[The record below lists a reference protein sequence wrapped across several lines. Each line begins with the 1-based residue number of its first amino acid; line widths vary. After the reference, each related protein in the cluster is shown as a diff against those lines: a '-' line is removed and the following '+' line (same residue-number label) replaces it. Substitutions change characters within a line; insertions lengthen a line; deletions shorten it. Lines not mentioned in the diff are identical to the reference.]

1 MNLLNIIR
9 GFDSELYDFFEH
21 ELERQYYSLSFI
33 PDENSISPLC
43 SATMGNVLVNTQHNN
58 TAFPTQGNL
67 EYLVAHR
74 LCQLFHGEHANLK
87 SITIDVASRV
97 VFQALV
103 QRGDVVLSL
112 DLRKQEHCNSE
123 SMVFRFINFGLDPQ
137 TQRLDL
143 DMIEQQV
150 REYQP
155 RLVIVSPINYPHAV
169 DYERL
174 AAIVH
179 EHDSIL
185 WCDISQVAGLIT
197 AGVMPSPLPHADIVT
212 FTMQGALQGPRSSVI
227 ICKDKFANAIDRAAF
242 GNGHSGLGSSE
253 LAALGARLQE
263 MQTPEYRAYC
273 QAVVENTKALAEGL
287 VAGGMTLVGG
297 APDSHFV
304 VADAKKCALSAR
316 GAIENLSDSGIMARE
331 CQVLT
336 ADPMIKFDGIRFSS
350 LPATTRGISKEQ
362 MRKVGEAIGSYLMN
376 PNPDHEQNLAAVVRE
391 ITVPLPLF
399 SERWLCDSVKENLEQ
414 NNYFSS
420 SDSSGLALGPSRLS
434 KLVKSFKHHRAN
446 SAD

>member
-1 MNLLNIIR
+1 MGRGTGMNLLNIIR
-9 GFDSELYDFFEH
+9 GFDSELYDYFEH

-174 AAIVH
+174 ASIVH
-179 EHDSIL
+179 EHGSIL

-197 AGVMPSPLPHADIVT
+197 AGVMPSPLP
-212 FTMQGALQGPRSSVI
+212 LP
-227 ICKDKFANAIDRAAF
+227 CKVRCKVRAAR
-242 GNGHSGLGSSE
+242 S
-253 LAALGARLQE
+253 
-263 MQTPEYRAYC
+263 
-273 QAVVENTKALAEGL
+273 
-287 VAGGMTLVGG
+287 
-297 APDSHFV
+297 
-304 VADAKKCALSAR
+304 LSAR
-316 GAIENLSDSGIMARE
+316 I
-331 CQVLT
+331 
-336 ADPMIKFDGIRFSS
+336 SS
-350 LPATTRGISKEQ
+350 LTPS
-362 MRKVGEAIGSYLMN
+362 
-376 PNPDHEQNLAAVVRE
+376 
-391 ITVPLPLF
+391 TVP
-399 SERWLCDSVKENLEQ
+399 
-414 NNYFSS
+414 
-420 SDSSGLALGPSRLS
+420 PSAM
-434 KLVKSFKHHRAN
+434 VTVA
-446 SAD
+446 

>member
-9 GFDSELYDFFEH
+9 GFDSELYDYFEH

-67 EYLVAHR
+67 EFLVARR
-74 LCQLFHGEHANLK
+74 LCQLFNGEHANLK
-87 SITIDVASRV
+87 AMTIDVASRV
-97 VFQALV
+97 VFAALV

-112 DLRKQEHCNSE
+112 DLRKQEHCKGE

-143 DMIEQQV
+143 DVIEQQV
-150 REYQP
+150 REYKP

-169 DYERL
+169 DYERI
-174 AAIVH
+174 AQIVH
-179 EHDSIL
+179 EQDSIL

-197 AGVMPSPLPHADIVT
+197 AGVMPSPLPSADIVT

-227 ICKDKFANAIDRAAF
+227 ICKDKYANAIDRVAF

-253 LAALGARLQE
+253 LAALGVRLQE
-263 MQTPEYRAYC
+263 MQTAEYREYC
-273 QAVVENTKALAEGL
+273 KAVVENAKALGEGL
-287 VAGGMTLVGG
+287 QAGGMTLVGG
-297 APDSHFV
+297 MPDSHFV
-304 VADAKKCALSAR
+304 VADIKTCALSAR
-316 GAIENLSDSGIMARE
+316 GAIENLSDYGVMARE

-336 ADPMIKFDGIRFSS
+336 ADPKIKFDGLRFSS
-350 LPATTRGISKEQ
+350 LPATTRGISREQ
-362 MRKVGEAIGSYLMN
+362 MRKVGEAIARYLMN
-376 PNPDHEQNLAAVVRE
+376 PNPDHEKQLSSVVRE

-399 SERWLCDSVKENLEQ
+399 SARWLSDPVKENLEQ
-414 NNYFSS
+414 NNYFTS
-420 SDSSGLALGPSRLS
+420 SDSSNLALGPSRLS
-434 KLVKSFKHHRAN
+434 KLVKRFKHHREHA
-446 SAD
+446 AE

>member
-9 GFDSELYDFFEH
+9 GFDSELYDFFEQ

-67 EYLVAHR
+67 EFLVAQR
-74 LCQLFHGEHANLK
+74 VCQLVHGEHANLK

-103 QRGDVVLSL
+103 QRGDVVMSL

-123 SMVFRFINFGLDPQ
+123 AYVFQFVNFGLDPK

-143 DMIEQQV
+143 DAVEKQV
-150 REYQP
+150 REVKP
-155 RLVIVSPINYPHAV
+155 RLLIVSPINYPHGIN
-169 DYERL
+169 YERI
-174 AAIVH
+174 ATIAH
-179 EHDSIL
+179 ENGAVL

-197 AGVMPSPLPHADIVT
+197 AGVLPSPLPHADIVT
-212 FTMQGALQGPRSSVI
+212 FTMQGALQGPRSTVI
-227 ICKDKFANAIDRAAF
+227 ICKDKYANAIDRAAY
-242 GNGHSGLGSSE
+242 GNGHSSLGSNE

-263 MQTPEYRAYC
+263 MQTREYRDYC
-273 QAVVENTKALAEGL
+273 HAVVENAKALAEGL
-287 VAGGMTLVGG
+287 EAGGLPLIGG
-297 APDSHFV
+297 APDSHFTV
-304 VADAKKCALSAR
+304 VDTKKCALSAR
-316 GAIENLSDSGIMARE
+316 GAIENLSDLGIMARE
-331 CQVLT
+331 CHVLT
-336 ADPMIKFDGIRFSS
+336 ADPEIKFDGIRFSS
-350 LPATTRGISKEQ
+350 LPATTRGISREQ
-362 MRKVGEAIGSYLMN
+362 MRKVGEAIGRYLMN
-376 PNPDHEQNLAAVVRE
+376 PNPENEKQLAVVVRA

-414 NNYFSS
+414 NNYFTS
-420 SDSSGLALGPSRLS
+420 SDSSSTALGPSRLS
-434 KLVKSFKHHRAN
+434 RLVKSIKQHRA
-446 SAD
+446 DK